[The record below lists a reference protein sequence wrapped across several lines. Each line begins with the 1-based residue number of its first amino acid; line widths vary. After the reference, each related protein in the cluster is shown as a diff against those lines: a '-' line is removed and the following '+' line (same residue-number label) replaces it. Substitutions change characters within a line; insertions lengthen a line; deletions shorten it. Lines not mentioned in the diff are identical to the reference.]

1 MSQLTDAMTAL
12 GKIIAANNS
21 ATLAPHLAAI
31 DAHLTQLDSEEG
43 ADEATIA
50 DTSAGLQALITAA
63 QGTSSGSGTAGTP
76 AGTPAPTAA
85 PAA

>member
-12 GKIIAANNS
+12 GKVIAANNN

-31 DAHLTQLDSEEG
+31 DAHLASIDTKEG

-50 DTSAGLQALITAA
+50 DQAAGLQALLTAA
-63 QGTSSGSGTAGTP
+63 QGTSSASGTSGTP
-76 AGTPAPTAA
+76 SPTTA